1 MKLIEKSDKLTR
13 YFDKY
18 GNEINEDDVDVKYY
32 DRVQTIFELK
42 NEAKI
47 SQSLFEDNYENGN
60 TKLKAVVGNAET
72 HAALSAGLYVL
83 DSDGNKKFSPGVNAE
98 IGASVTALE
107 SSWDQQWLGDE
118 NLGLSTNV
126 TATAGKASA
135 KANATAQLY
144 GEDGKLDIQ
153 LNAGAEAEAIA
164 GEIKGSAN
172 ANILGGGVGVT
183 GSVNFGVGAHAKV
196 GLKDGVIK
204 CDVGASLG
212 LGVSG
217 SFEIDVGGMINT
229 VAGKAE
235 SFFGW

>member
-60 TKLKAVVGNAET
+60 TKLKAVVGNAEA

-83 DSDGNKKFSPGVNAE
+83 DSKGNKKFSPGVNAE

-126 TATAGKASA
+126 TATARKASA
-135 KANATAQLY
+135 K
-144 GEDGKLDIQ
+144 
-153 LNAGAEAEAIA
+153 
-164 GEIKGSAN
+164 

-183 GSVNFGVGAHAKV
+183 GSVNFGVGAHAKA